1 MARISKYPDSAGVY
15 KLTCLITN
23 KIYIGK
29 SFNIRKRLNDHKCIG
44 RCKKS
49 NYHLA
54 HAILKYGWDNF
65 SVEILEIIHN
75 FDKLR
80 NNDNLLKKE
89 AYYIEL
95 FDSTN
100 QDKGYNI
107 LKFSTDRTGMTT
119 VHTPEAKEKMRQA
132 ALGRKH
138 TEETKEKIRNNKL
151 GLKHSEETKEKIR
164 QGNKGKFVSD
174 KTKEKLRKPKNY
186 IRSEKHT
193 EKWRESYSGYK
204 HSEETKE
211 KMRLGHLKRKQ
222 NIQTEC
228 CLEFNLLIS
237 S

>member
-15 KLTCLITN
+15 KLTCSITN

-29 SFNIRKRLNDHKCIG
+29 AFNIRKRLNNHKCIG
-44 RCKKS
+44 RCKNAK
-49 NYHLA
+49 YHLA
-54 HAILKYGWDNF
+54 RAILKYGWDTF
-65 SVEILEIIHN
+65 SVEILEIMGD

-80 NNDNLLKKE
+80 DNDNLLKRE

-100 QDKGYNI
+100 RYKGYNM

-151 GLKHSEETKEKIR
+151 GLKHSEEHKEKIGV
-164 QGNKGKFVSD
+164 GNRGKFVSD
-174 KTKEKLRKPKNY
+174 ETKQKLRKPKNY
-186 IRSEKHT
+186 IRSEEHT
-193 EKWRESYSGYK
+193 EKWRKARSGYK

-222 NIQTEC
+222 NIQG
-228 CLEFNLLIS
+228 LE
-237 S
+237 